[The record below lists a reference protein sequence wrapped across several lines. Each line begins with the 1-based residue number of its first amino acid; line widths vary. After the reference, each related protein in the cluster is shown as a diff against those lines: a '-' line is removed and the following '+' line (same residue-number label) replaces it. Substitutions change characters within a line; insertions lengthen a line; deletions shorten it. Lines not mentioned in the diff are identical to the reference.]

1 MSSHFRWYPS
11 ESEIIVPWN
20 ARYSFPS
27 QSNKTVKMTP
37 RIPPING
44 SLFNPGNVIRIEIPS
59 VGYINPANTSL
70 SFDVTLLNGNIRN
83 IDKNIVIRFQNN
95 IQSCFSR
102 VRLLYGSTPIEDI
115 SNYNQIVRSL
125 TEWTGSEENTI
136 TQKSINEGIGNTM
149 YGKAGM
155 ISSDATFN
163 ANGNANPGGADGV
176 VNIRQSMIHGV
187 CTTIIK
193 NSHAAGTPRTGL
205 GFGVVP
211 NGTTLISPVIDALPV
226 QADLLKT
233 TNPIRRYQVQLAL
246 GLFNQPKLIPT
257 KFMAS
262 KLVIEIVLAN
272 AVDCIYALQ
281 TSSAAGNPTYQISN
295 VNLLPEILEFDSSY
309 DEMFLKGLMN
319 NGVPLKF
326 ATWNS
331 YEFRTDGAT
340 SINLNFQ
347 ERARSVKSIF
357 VVQKRPP
364 TFNLDSGAT
373 YFTTGV
379 GTSLTPNGGLSTL
392 QEFQFR
398 VGGRYFPSA
407 PVQNATTV
415 GGDTPNGG
423 AEAWI
428 ELSKALNHLGDGRLA
443 TGCNVLK
450 WAVPPYAATNIFGT
464 ILNQQYFTFP
474 DKDYRDSLV
483 RHDKGAFAAMIVE
496 VPGTNAFSGNIGS
509 CCFAMAIDLET
520 SSGGELSGLN
530 GEEQSDISL
539 LARWNLPQNSLFTF
553 KVLTYIDAMIVL
565 RENNVLELIK

>member
-1 MSSHFRWYPS
+1 
-11 ESEIIVPWN
+11 
-20 ARYSFPS
+20 
-27 QSNKTVKMTP
+27 MTP
-37 RIPPING
+37 RIPPVNG
-44 SLFNPGNVIRIEIPS
+44 SVFNPGNVIRIEIPS

-70 SFDVTLLNGNIRN
+70 SFDVTLLNGNILAA
-83 IDKNIVIRFQNN
+83 DKSTVIRFQNN

-125 TEWTGSEENTI
+125 TEWTSSEENTI
-136 TQKSINEGIGNTM
+136 TKKSINEGIGNTM

-163 ANGNANPGGADGV
+163 ANGNANPGGADGI
-176 VNIRQSMIHGV
+176 VNIRQSRIHGV
-187 CTTIIK
+187 CTTIRT
-193 NSHAAGTPRTGL
+193 NANAAGTPRNGL

-211 NGTTLISPVIDALPV
+211 NGTTVISPVIAALPI

-262 KLVIEIVLAN
+262 KLVIEILLAN
-272 AVDCIYALQ
+272 AADCIYAP
-281 TSSAAGNPTYQISN
+281 SVGAAGNPTYQISN
-295 VNLLPEILEFDSSY
+295 VNLLPEFLEFDSSY
-309 DEMFLKGLMN
+309 DETFLAGLMN
-319 NGVPLKF
+319 GGVPIKF

-331 YEFRTDGAT
+331 YLYRTDGAT
-340 SINLNFQ
+340 SINLNIQ

-357 VVQKRPP
+357 VMQKRNSLF
-364 TFNLDSGAT
+364 TADSGAT
-373 YFTTGV
+373 FFTSGI
-379 GTSLTPNGGLSTL
+379 GTSVTPNGGLSTL

-407 PVQNATTV
+407 PVQNAQNV

-428 ELSKALNHLGDGRLA
+428 ELSKALNHLGDSRLSS
-443 TGCNVLK
+443 CNVLK
-450 WAVPPYAATNIFGT
+450 WAVPPYAATTIFGT
-464 ILNQQYFTFP
+464 ILGQLYNNLP
-474 DKDYRDSLV
+474 DRDYKDSLV
-483 RHDKGAFAAMIVE
+483 RHDIGTFATMIVE
-496 VPGTNAFSGNIGS
+496 NPGTNAFSGDVGS
-509 CCFAMAIDLET
+509 SCFAMAVDLET
-520 SSGGELSGLN
+520 SNGGEVSGLN

-539 LARWNLPQNSLFTF
+539 LARWNLPQNSLHSLNVF
-553 KVLTYIDAMIVL
+553 TYIDSMIVL
-565 RENNVLELIK
+565 RENNILELIK